1 MKMKSF
7 MTCLAMS
14 CMLMVCANVQAQI
27 NLGNI
32 LKNVKEKASKQ
43 TTADDG
49 DSKKSSSVGGLL
61 SGLGS
66 LFNSSLMATEDKIV
80 GTWTYT
86 QPAVVFESDNVL
98 SKLGG
103 SVASSTIEKNL
114 KEKLEKYGVK
124 EGSVRMTFDKQGNFT
139 QTIAGKTLKGTYTL
153 DGTNVVLKYSGHVSQ
168 MVGHTQLSGN
178 NLLILMDA
186 SKLLS
191 YMKTLGSLAG
201 NSQLKTI
208 SSLVSNVD
216 GMLVGL
222 KLEK

>member
-1 MKMKSF
+1 
-7 MTCLAMS
+7 MS

-124 EGSVRMTFDKQGNFT
+124 EGSVQMTFDKQGNFT
-139 QTIAGKTLKGTYTL
+139 QTIAGKTLKGTYTM
-153 DGTNVVLKYSGHVSQ
+153 DDTNVVLKYNGQVSQ
-168 MVGHTQLSGN
+168 MVGQTQLSGN

-186 SKLLS
+186 SKLLD
-191 YMKTLGSLAG
+191 YMKTLGALSG
-201 NSQLKTI
+201 DSKLKTI
-208 SSLVSNVD
+208 SSLASNVD

>member
-1 MKMKSF
+1 
-7 MTCLAMS
+7 MS
-14 CMLMVCANVQAQI
+14 CMLMVCANAQAQI

-124 EGSVRMTFDKQGNFT
+124 EGSVQMTFDKQGNFT
-139 QTIAGKTLKGTYTL
+139 QTIAGKTLKGTYTM
-153 DGTNVVLKYSGHVSQ
+153 DDTNVVLKYNGQVSQ
-168 MVGHTQLSGN
+168 MVGQTQLSGN

-186 SKLLS
+186 SKLLD
-191 YMKTLGSLAG
+191 YMKTLGALSG
-201 NSQLKTI
+201 DSKLKTI
-208 SSLVSNVD
+208 SSLASNVD